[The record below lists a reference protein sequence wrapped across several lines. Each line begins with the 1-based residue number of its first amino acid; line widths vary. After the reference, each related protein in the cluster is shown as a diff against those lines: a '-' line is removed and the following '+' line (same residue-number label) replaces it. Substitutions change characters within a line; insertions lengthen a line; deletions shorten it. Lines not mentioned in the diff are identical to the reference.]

1 MDEKKIQ
8 ERENNTLV
16 HISGRVS
23 FNGPAETVNLCRKT
37 VPKKNYDSKS
47 LQTFKRWSF
56 SDDFTV
62 ETDDEA
68 QISL

>member
-1 MDEKKIQ
+1 MDFDLQQMDEKKIQ

-37 VPKKNYDSKS
+37 VPRKK
-47 LQTFKRWSF
+47 L
-56 SDDFTV
+56 
-62 ETDDEA
+62 
-68 QISL
+68 